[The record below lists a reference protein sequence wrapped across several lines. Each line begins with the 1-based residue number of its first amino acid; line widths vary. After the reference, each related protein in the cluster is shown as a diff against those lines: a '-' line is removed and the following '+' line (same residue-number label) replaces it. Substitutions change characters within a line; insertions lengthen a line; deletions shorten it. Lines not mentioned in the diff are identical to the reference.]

1 VFFEF
6 YKRFQYYLDNYAFI
20 NYNLSK
26 IVKEDDMMTGT
37 EKLEA
42 LINNSKGVI
51 TSKLA
56 AYHDIHR
63 EYLSEFVRQGK
74 LERIAHG
81 IYITPD
87 VWEDKMLIYQLRKN
101 KMVYSHETALFL
113 HDLTDRDPVAYCV
126 TVPTGYNTSKLKH
139 DGLIVYTIKKELLEL
154 GICTK
159 RTTFGNDIK
168 TYNMERTICD
178 ILRDRNNQDV
188 VVVSDALKR
197 YVRRSDKD
205 LNRLMKYAGILR
217 IEKVLRNYL
226 EVLL

>member
-1 VFFEF
+1 
-6 YKRFQYYLDNYAFI
+6 
-20 NYNLSK
+20 
-26 IVKEDDMMTGT
+26 MTGT

-42 LINNSKGVI
+42 LIKSSKGVI
-51 TSKLA
+51 TSKQA
-56 AYHDIHR
+56 TNHNIHR

-87 VWEDKMLIYQLRKN
+87 VWEDKMLIHQLRTS

-126 TVPTGYNTSKLKH
+126 TVPTGYNTSRLKQ
-139 DGLIVYTIKKELLEL
+139 DGLIVYTIKKELLDL

-159 RTTFGNDIK
+159 QTTFGNDIRV
-168 TYNMERTICD
+168 YNMERTICD
-178 ILRDRNNQDV
+178 ILRDRKNQDV

-197 YVRRSDKD
+197 YIRRPDKD

-217 IEKVLRNYL
+217 VEKVLRNYL

>member
-1 VFFEF
+1 
-6 YKRFQYYLDNYAFI
+6 
-20 NYNLSK
+20 
-26 IVKEDDMMTGT
+26 MTRT

-42 LINNSKGVI
+42 LIKSSKGVI
-51 TSKLA
+51 TSKQA
-56 AYHDIHR
+56 TNHNIHR

-87 VWEDKMLIYQLRKN
+87 VWEDKMLIHQLRKS

-126 TVPTGYNTSKLKH
+126 TVPTGYNTSRLKQ
-139 DGLIVYTIKKELLEL
+139 DGLIVYTIKKELLDL

-159 RTTFGNDIK
+159 QTTFGNDIRV
-168 TYNMERTICD
+168 YNMERTICD
-178 ILRDRNNQDV
+178 ILRDRKNQDV

-197 YVRRSDKD
+197 YIRRPDKD

-217 IEKVLRNYL
+217 VEKVLRNYL

>member
-1 VFFEF
+1 
-6 YKRFQYYLDNYAFI
+6 
-20 NYNLSK
+20 
-26 IVKEDDMMTGT
+26 MTGT

-42 LINNSKGVI
+42 LIKSSKGVI
-51 TSKLA
+51 TSKQA
-56 AYHDIHR
+56 TNHNIHR

-87 VWEDKMLIYQLRKN
+87 VWEDKMLIHQLRKS

-126 TVPTGYNTSKLKH
+126 TVPTGYNTSRLKQ
-139 DGLIVYTIKKELLEL
+139 DGLIVYTIKKELLDL

-159 RTTFGNDIK
+159 QTTFGNDIRV
-168 TYNMERTICD
+168 YNMERTICD
-178 ILRDRNNQDV
+178 ILRDRKNQDV

-197 YVRRSDKD
+197 YIRRPDKD

-217 IEKVLRNYL
+217 VEKVLRNYL